1 MTILLLHMNNY
12 SITGAI
18 TSYRKCILGVPT
30 NSSNSS
36 SKHVQLQWVIKNP
49 LSLTRENQVINLN
62 NLTKTQTSLDIGSWI
77 QPTR

>member
-1 MTILLLHMNNY
+1 MNNY
-12 SITGAI
+12 SITGTI
-18 TSYRKCILGVPT
+18 TSYHKCILGVPT
-30 NSSNSS
+30 NSANSS